1 MRELKFRA
9 WDKEYKKMWW
19 FDLMWGNTVA
29 HGSGW
34 IGMVDSPETEKYGV
48 GILSDNRVQVDPIG
62 KEIMQYTGLKDKNGK
77 DIYEGDMLSVDGRNS
92 GLPVVVIYEDGAF
105 MGAYTDSTFKY
116 PLSSV
121 ELHLQKTEVIG
132 NVYENPE
139 LLTPENK

>member
-9 WDKEYKKMWW
+9 WDKNGKRFLNGFYLYTGSCVGNAEIGVWNNAETDIV
-19 FDLMWGNTVA
+19 FDDYPQL
-29 HGSGW
+29 
-34 IGMVDSPETEKYGV
+34 
-48 GILSDNRVQVDPIG
+48 ILS
-62 KEIMQYTGLKDKNGK
+62 QYTGLKDKNGK
-77 DIYEGDMLSVDGRNS
+77 EIYEGDMLSVDGRNS

-116 PLSSV
+116 LLNSG

-139 LLTPENK
+139 LLTPDN

>member
-9 WDKEYKKMWW
+9 WDKNGKRFLNGFYLYTGSCVGNAEIGVWNNAETDIV
-19 FDLMWGNTVA
+19 FDDYPQL
-29 HGSGW
+29 
-34 IGMVDSPETEKYGV
+34 
-48 GILSDNRVQVDPIG
+48 ILS
-62 KEIMQYTGLKDKNGK
+62 QYTGLKDKNGK
-77 DIYEGDMLSVDGRNS
+77 EIYEGDMLSVNGRNS

-116 PLSSV
+116 PLNSV

>member
-1 MRELKFRA
+1 MRELKFRQPIFGGNDLSFQS
-9 WDKEYKKMWW
+9 WHYWGFVDDDK
-19 FDLMWGNTVA
+19 F
-29 HGSGW
+29 
-34 IGMVDSPETEKYGV
+34 YGV
-48 GILSDNRVQVDPIG
+48 VAPLDIA
-62 KEIMQYTGLKDKNGK
+62 KETSQQYTGLKDKNGK
-77 DIYEGDMLSVDGRNS
+77 ELYEGDMLSVDGRNS

-116 PLSSV
+116 PLNSV